1 MHTGLF
7 FLRDIVKRYIN
18 GNETLKY
25 IYQKYN
31 YYVHFFTGFVLEHFD
46 TGVCLQTIH
55 LNKMT
60 NYRNKQ
66 FTIRHFHPLKYY
78 AKKKERRKTKHLVCQ
93 AISNKG
99 INDSSIMLF

>member
-31 YYVHFFTGFVLEHFD
+31 YYVYFTRFVLEHFG
-46 TGVCLQTIH
+46 TGVSL
-55 LNKMT
+55 
-60 NYRNKQ
+60 
-66 FTIRHFHPLKYY
+66 
-78 AKKKERRKTKHLVCQ
+78 
-93 AISNKG
+93 
-99 INDSSIMLF
+99 

>member
-7 FLRDIVKRYIN
+7 FLCDIVKRYIN

-31 YYVHFFTGFVLEHFD
+31 YYVYFFTGFVIEHRSTPID
-46 TGVCLQTIH
+46 LH

-66 FTIRHFHPLKYY
+66 FTIRHLHPLKYY
-78 AKKKERRKTKHLVCQ
+78 AKKKERHKTKHLVC
-93 AISNKG
+93 
-99 INDSSIMLF
+99 